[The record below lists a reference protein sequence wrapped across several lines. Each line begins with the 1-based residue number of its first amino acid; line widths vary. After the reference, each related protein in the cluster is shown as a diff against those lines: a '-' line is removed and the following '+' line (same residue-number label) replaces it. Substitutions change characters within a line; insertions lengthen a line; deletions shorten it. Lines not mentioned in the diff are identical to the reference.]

1 MALKELIET
10 IAKAL
15 VDDPE
20 AVEVTEIEGEHN
32 LLIELRVAKDD
43 VGKVIGRE
51 GRTAQS
57 MRTILTHQ
65 LLSERR
71 FFAQFIGTREPP
83 VEELLPA
90 GDKPPAAAYLGKYV
104 ALAKLRLPQL
114 AEAPAAWWLEEVP
127 FFGGNYSVSWSNQR
141 VASSD
146 ALATRNPLYT
156 TGLVASY
163 VQPILRGFKTDNLR
177 QQLAISIVNRDIS
190 E

>member
-57 MRTILTHQ
+57 MRTILTTASTK
-65 LLSERR
+65 LGRR
-71 FFAQFIGTREPP
+71 SH
-83 VEELLPA
+83 L
-90 GDKPPAAAYLGKYV
+90 D
-104 ALAKLRLPQL
+104 
-114 AEAPAAWWLEEVP
+114 
-127 FFGGNYSVSWSNQR
+127 
-141 VASSD
+141 
-146 ALATRNPLYT
+146 
-156 TGLVASY
+156 
-163 VQPILRGFKTDNLR
+163 
-177 QQLAISIVNRDIS
+177 IVD
-190 E
+190 